1 MWHPGKAAFL
11 VGADVGPSFASPGGM
26 PSNSILVSASSSF
39 VVTAFYQV
47 TKVLGAILPIRM
59 LYVDGVGWNPVVEAG
74 VTINIGKVK

>member
-1 MWHPGKAAFL
+1 
-11 VGADVGPSFASPGGM
+11 
-26 PSNSILVSASSSF
+26 
-39 VVTAFYQV
+39 VTAFYQV